1 MIIVTKFYLLARC
14 IVKIEGLGAG
24 HIRCGPNLPFFQ
36 CVYLL
41 MISYIFMISGAKA
54 SVKLSLFE
62 LAITF
67 CDKVLAVSFC
77 SLQLTACLLKRNVY

>member
-14 IVKIEGLGAG
+14 FVIIEGLGAR

-36 CVYLL
+36 CIYLL

-62 LAITF
+62 LAIIF
-67 CDKVLAVSFC
+67 CHKALAVYFC
-77 SLQLTACLLKRNVY
+77 SFQLTSCALNRNVY

>member
-1 MIIVTKFYLLARC
+1 VIIVTKFYLLAGC

-36 CVYLL
+36 CIYLL
-41 MISYIFMISGAKA
+41 MTNYIFVLSGAKA

-67 CDKVLAVSFC
+67 CYKGSAVSFS
-77 SLQLTACLLKRNVY
+77 SLRLTECMLKRDAY